1 MEGLLG
7 CWRSFFEPLS
17 LDPELSKQA
26 QYLCKS
32 LSAKGVT
39 VNEDML
45 KVLFVVFCSLLVAS
59 ASDIL
64 YLYHG
69 WRQKQLEKVQ
79 TKHRPLN
86 FVIYVSGCA
95 VCLSC
100 TVSSR
105 SQNICSRSFF
115 TVGHGV

>member
-1 MEGLLG
+1 MEELLG

-45 KVLFVVFCSLLVAS
+45 KVFLLFFFSPCSIS
-59 ASDIL
+59 I
-64 YLYHG
+64 
-69 WRQKQLEKVQ
+69 
-79 TKHRPLN
+79 
-86 FVIYVSGCA
+86 
-95 VCLSC
+95 
-100 TVSSR
+100 
-105 SQNICSRSFF
+105 
-115 TVGHGV
+115 